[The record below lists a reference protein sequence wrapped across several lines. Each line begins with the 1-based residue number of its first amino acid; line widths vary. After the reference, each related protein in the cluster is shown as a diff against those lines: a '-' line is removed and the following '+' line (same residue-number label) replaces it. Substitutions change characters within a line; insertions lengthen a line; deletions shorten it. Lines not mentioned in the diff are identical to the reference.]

1 MKNIEEFSGEKKSQE
16 NGPVGRQQIWQKKC
30 GRRKSRRSK
39 VESNDSPEISG
50 REETSD
56 IQSLPSGPEKL
67 KHSEITT
74 LEKQDIRQ
82 SQPKRK
88 QTFSNNYFLKSVTR
102 NSAITTSE
110 KPDIQQSHSQRNQ
123 TSSNNK
129 PKESRHSGIKTT
141 ENLENQQS
149 QPQRK

>member
-1 MKNIEEFSGEKKSQE
+1 MK
-16 NGPVGRQQIWQKKC
+16 
-30 GRRKSRRSK
+30 
-39 VESNDSPEISG
+39 SNDSREISG

-129 PKESRHSGIKTT
+129 PRETRHTAITSQEKPDI
-141 ENLENQQS
+141 QQ
-149 QPQRK
+149 